1 MRKEKKKT
9 TNVKNYNINEPAFK
23 IYFKTKFSFIGM
35 LKLKQ
40 LNISQ
45 NYKGTMI
52 KRKEKPE

>member
-1 MRKEKKKT
+1 
-9 TNVKNYNINEPAFK
+9 
-23 IYFKTKFSFIGM
+23 M

-52 KRKEKPE
+52 FKKKERKEKPE